1 LSLGDAMLQYAE
13 SMMKLVKMLYSEQIR
28 PKNNKNNNK
37 AKGRP
42 ALHKVT
48 TRVKTKRQKKFKVT
62 NSKILEK
69 QD

>member
-1 LSLGDAMLQYAE
+1 MLQYAE

-28 PKNNKNNNK
+28 PKNNNK

-48 TRVKTKRQKKFKVT
+48 TRVKTKKQKKFKVT
-62 NSKILEK
+62 NSNILEK